1 MSEYKVDQL
10 RVEAYPTRREMGIA
24 AAADIAKAIRK
35 VLEEKEVCNMIF
47 AAAPS
52 QNEVL
57 TALVANSDIAFERI
71 NAFHMDEYCGLE
83 KDAPQRFARFL
94 ADAVFDRVPFRSIH
108 YLNDG
113 GTDPEEECSRYG
125 ALLLEYPTDIVCL
138 GIGENGHIAFNDPP
152 VADFRD
158 EHLVKQVTLDETCRN
173 QQVHDGCF
181 AGLDLVPTH
190 ALTLTIPALFR
201 GRHLF
206 CVVPAKTK
214 AAAVRSTLNGP
225 VSESCPASILRL
237 HPDAKLY
244 LDADSA
250 SLL

>member
-57 TALVANSDIAFERI
+57 TALVADSDIAFERI